1 MTDLNK
7 RYEEILAKA
16 LKPARYSGGEYNVSN
31 IKDSKV
37 KFCLCFPDV
46 YEVAI
51 SNLGNKIIY
60 HMVNDSEKFSCERCY
75 SPWTDMAELLRAEK
89 LPLFSLET
97 RTPLG
102 EFDLLGMSLSYE
114 MSYTNVLEMLDL
126 SNIPMESK
134 NRSENDPLV
143 FAGGICVVNPEPIAN
158 FMDFF
163 LLGEGEVNLLPIL
176 ELMEKKKK
184 ENWTRDEF
192 LAKVDEISF
201 AYVPKLHNEI
211 FENGVFKGLE
221 NSPIMTKAIVEDFD
235 NAYFPTSQIVPN
247 IQAVHDRGVLEVFRG
262 CPRGCRFCQAS
273 FCYRPIRC
281 KSKDT
286 LLKECDDII
295 SQCGFDEVSLSSLS
309 TGDYPEILPLIKEMS
324 AVTKQKGVR
333 LSLPSLRLDSFDEDF
348 VTDMKKTASLTFAPE
363 AGTQRLR
370 DVINKNITTEEF
382 ETAMKQAFRVG
393 YKSVKLYFM
402 IGLPTETDEDIAG
415 IFAMTKRVKEIYSEV
430 VHRRDVRVTA
440 SVANFVPKPFTPF
453 QWEAQDT
460 FAEFDRKHRLLKDL
474 FFKSGFGFKYH
485 DTFVSKLESIF
496 ASCGRKAGDI
506 LLEGYKNGCIFD
518 GWSEKFSKEGWEK
531 ALETCGADIDQMTS
545 GFDYNDILPWQF
557 VDVGVTEEFFKEENE
572 RSKADAVTGDC
583 MENCLG
589 CGADRLGECKTCW

>member
-7 RYEEILAKA
+7 RYEEILPKA
-16 LKPARYSGGEYNVSN
+16 QKPARYSGGEYNVSK
-31 IKDSKV
+31 IKDSNV

-60 HMVNDSEKFSCERCY
+60 HMINEMDNFSCERCY
-75 SPWTDMAELLRAEK
+75 SPWTDMSELLRENN

-102 EFDLLGMSLSYE
+102 KFDLLGMSLSYE
-114 MSYTNVLEMLDL
+114 MSYTNILEMLDL
-126 SNIPMESK
+126 SSIPLLAKDRTET
-134 NRSENDPLV
+134 DPLV
-143 FAGGICVVNPEPIAN
+143 FAGGICVVNPEPIAD

-163 LLGEGEVNLLPIL
+163 VLGEGEVNLLPIL
-176 ELMEKKKK
+176 ELMDKKKE

-192 LAKVDEISF
+192 LKKVDAISF
-201 AYVPKLHNEI
+201 AYVPKFHDEI
-211 FENGVFKGLE
+211 FENGVFKGLANE
-221 NSPIMTKAIVEDFD
+221 PVMTKAIVTDFD
-235 NAYFPTSQIVPN
+235 KVFFPTEQIVPN

-295 SQCGFDEVSLSSLS
+295 NQCGFDEVSLSSLS
-309 TGDYPEILPLIKEMS
+309 TGDYPQILPLIQDMVKITKE
-324 AVTKQKGVR
+324 KKVR
-333 LSLPSLRLDSFDEDF
+333 LSLPSLRLDSFDEEF
-348 VTDMKKTASLTFAPE
+348 VVDMKKTSSLTFAPE

-370 DVINKNITTEEF
+370 DVINKNITIEEF
-382 ETAMKQAFRVG
+382 ESAMKQAFRVG

-402 IGLPTETDEDIAG
+402 IGLPTETDEDIKG
-415 IFAMTKRVKEIYSEV
+415 IFEMTKRVKEIYGEI
-430 VHRRDVRVTA
+430 VHRRDVTVTA
-440 SVANFVPKPFTPF
+440 SVSNFVPKPFTPF
-453 QWEAQDT
+453 QWESQDT

-474 FFKSGFGFKYH
+474 FYKSGFGFKYH
-485 DTFVSKLESIF
+485 DTFVSKLEGIF
-496 ASCGRKAGDI
+496 ALCGRESCKV

-518 GWSEKFSKEGWEK
+518 GWSEKFNKEGWQK
-531 ALETCGADIDQMTS
+531 ALDDCGLDIDKMTS
-545 GFDYNDILPWQF
+545 GFSYDNVLPWHF
-557 VDVGVTEEFFKEENE
+557 VDVGVTEQFLKLENE
-572 RSKADAVTGDC
+572 KSKEDTVTGDC
-583 MENCLG
+583 MKNCLG